1 MASSPPR
8 ITAQTLRVLAALL
21 SRPQEDI
28 YGLEVVR
35 SANLA
40 SGTVYPVLARL
51 ERAGWLTSEWE
62 GVDPAV
68 VGRPRRRVYRLT
80 ASGAAEARVV
90 LAEYQRVLLPFQA
103 PAAGEAATA

>member
-1 MASSPPR
+1 MATSQPR
-8 ITAQTLRVLAALL
+8 ITAQTLRVLATLL
-21 SRPQEDI
+21 NRPQEDI

-62 GVDPAV
+62 RVDPAV

-80 ASGAAEARVV
+80 TLGAAEAGAV
-90 LAEYQRVLLPFQA
+90 LAEYQRALLPFQA
-103 PAAGEAATA
+103 PAVGGAVTA